1 MTIDTLGSLSSRLDR
16 SVTADVAT
24 PPASRAA
31 ASAAASAA
39 SPAAAPTVTATAV
52 TGKEATGSTDE
63 LKDAVGKL
71 NESPH
76 GQSLE
81 FSIDEDS
88 KRTIVKVI
96 DVDTR
101 EVVRQMPSEE
111 ALRIAK
117 SLDKASGLLI
127 RQQA

>member
-1 MTIDTLGSLSSRLDR
+1 MTIDTIGTLSSARLDR
-16 SVTADVAT
+16 SAPVEASTT
-24 PPASRAA
+24 PAGRA
-31 ASAAASAA
+31 
-39 SPAAAPTVTATAV
+39 PAAATATATAV
-52 TGKEATGSTDE
+52 KAKEAPASMAE

-76 GQSLE
+76 AQSLE

-88 KRTIVKVI
+88 KRTVVKVI
-96 DVDTR
+96 DVATK
-101 EVVRQMPSEE
+101 EVLRQMPSEE

>member
-1 MTIDTLGSLSSRLDR
+1 MTIDTLGSLSARFGGA
-16 SVTADVAT
+16 TADIAS
-24 PPASRAA
+24 PPASRVGT
-31 ASAAASAA
+31 ASASL
-39 SPAAAPTVTATAV
+39 PAAAPTTTATAV
-52 TGKEATGSTDE
+52 TAKEAAGSTDE
-63 LKDAVGKL
+63 LKDAVSKL

-96 DVDTR
+96 DVDTK

>member
-1 MTIDTLGSLSSRLDR
+1 MTIDTLGSLSARFGAT
-16 SVTADVAT
+16 TADIAS
-24 PPASRAA
+24 PPTSRTAA
-31 ASAAASAA
+31 AAAA

-52 TGKEATGSTDE
+52 TANEAAGSTDE

-96 DVDTR
+96 DVDTK